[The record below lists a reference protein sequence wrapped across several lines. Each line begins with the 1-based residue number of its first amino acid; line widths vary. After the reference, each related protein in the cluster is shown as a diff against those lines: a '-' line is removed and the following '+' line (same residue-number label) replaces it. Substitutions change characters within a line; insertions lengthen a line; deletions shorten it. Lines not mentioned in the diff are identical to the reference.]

1 MRGIVH
7 PKVQWDIAEG
17 TKELKTKGSSAPIPI
32 PAELALL
39 ISASVQQFPGLTLV
53 TNGFGSSVGPWIVE
67 RAVARVRD
75 DLGMEKLHFYCLRHY
90 LATLLIKSGCDVKTV
105 QARMRHGSA
114 RVTLDT
120 YGHVWESNDE
130 TTRSAIIAAMGD
142 RAASS
147 NVPAGALR
155 AVTP

>member
-1 MRGIVH
+1 
-7 PKVQWDIAEG
+7 
-17 TKELKTKGSSAPIPI
+17 
-32 PAELALL
+32 
-39 ISASVQQFPGLTLV
+39 VQQFPGLTLV

-114 RVTLDT
+114 KVTLDT

-130 TTRSAIIAAMGD
+130 QPGPPSLLRWGTGLHHRMF
-142 RAASS
+142 
-147 NVPAGALR
+147 LR
-155 AVTP
+155 AHCGP